1 MTNRATIE
9 AMARWLL
16 DHDGYVVMG
25 HVFPDGDA
33 VGSCLG
39 MWHALRALGK
49 RAVVS
54 LPGGVPKLYHWLP
67 GADQVVTG
75 GDPLPFEPATALSID
90 ASDMERLGECGQ
102 KAFDACRDRGVID
115 HHSTNPGFGDILL
128 LDGEAAAAGEIVV
141 EVIGAMGLELTREM
155 AECLFVAISTD
166 CGHFNYTNTRAQTF
180 RAAAKCSEAGID
192 ISGLTER
199 LYRTRSL
206 ARTRLLATVLDGLQ
220 VSEDGRMAW
229 AFLTDEML
237 SRHGALREDNEG
249 VVNYLQ
255 EIEGVIFAVLVE
267 ERGSQTKLSMRSRPS
282 LNVADAVA
290 VPLGGG
296 GHPCAAGATVD
307 LPMDAALQKAL
318 ALASAALD
326 G

>member
-1 MTNRATIE
+1 
-9 AMARWLL
+9 
-16 DHDGYVVMG
+16 
-25 HVFPDGDA
+25 
-33 VGSCLG
+33 
-39 MWHALRALGK
+39 
-49 RAVVS
+49 
-54 LPGGVPKLYHWLP
+54 
-67 GADQVVTG
+67 
-75 GDPLPFEPATALSID
+75 
-90 ASDMERLGECGQ
+90 
-102 KAFDACRDRGVID
+102 
-115 HHSTNPGFGDILL
+115 
-128 LDGEAAAAGEIVV
+128 
-141 EVIGAMGLELTREM
+141 
-155 AECLFVAISTD
+155 
-166 CGHFNYTNTRAQTF
+166 
-180 RAAAKCSEAGID
+180 
-192 ISGLTER
+192 
-199 LYRTRSL
+199 
-206 ARTRLLATVLDGLQ
+206 
-220 VSEDGRMAW
+220 MAW